1 MEQNQKLQE
10 VEHLALK
17 LMDEFGLLKKRWR
30 FQFNTQKRS
39 LGLCKRCFFN
49 GYSIQL
55 SKPWMLKL
63 PMEQVDRIIR
73 HEIAHAL
80 APPHENHGKIWKE
93 MCCVVGIPNEDRCFK
108 DKVISNE
115 FLKETAKWKNECPTC
130 GRVKY
135 KHKRS
140 YTPQSCGSCSGGKYN
155 EQHKVKW
162 SLNE

>member
-30 FQFNTQKRS
+30 FQFNNRKKS
-39 LGLCKRCFFN
+39 LGCCSRLMFKGN
-49 GYSIQL
+49 SIQL

-63 PMEQVDRIIR
+63 PMEQVERVIR

-80 APPHENHGKIWKE
+80 APPYENHGKIWKE
-93 MCCVVGIPNEDRCFK
+93 MCCVVGIPDETRCFT
-108 DKVISNE
+108 DDVISKE
-115 FLKETAKWKNECPTC
+115 FHKETAKWKQECPTC
-130 GRVKY
+130 GKTNY
-135 KHKRS
+135 KHKRK
-140 YTPQSCGSCSGGKYN
+140 YTPQSCGVCSGGSYN
-155 EQHKVKW
+155 EQHKLVW